1 MWFLDLYA
9 ETWLSVGHGKWS
21 QLDLFRTVLCTEL
34 CKQELKYMD
43 ICKMGPFQLIE
54 KQKINL

>member
-9 ETWLSVGHGKWS
+9 ETWLSVGHAKWS

-54 KQKINL
+54 KQKN